1 MKALFIAIVYFLLA
15 LVINR
20 GYHALY
26 GYTVAAAGNVPVA
39 ERKINW
45 DNTTL
50 KQISPAGATAF
61 YPRMIQ
67 LQDESLLIAYAS
79 KGNIIIQKS
88 LAGGWQWQQMIVAAE
103 KADGINMDTPELLQ
117 LINGDL
123 LLCYNGRP
131 LGALKG
137 LPETG
142 KKFDIRVKKS
152 YDKGLTWRDEK
163 IIYKAGE
170 SFKDGCWEPAAIQ
183 LPTGEIQLF
192 FSDEALYTTSNEQNI
207 SMLHSPDNGMSW
219 PLHPQ
224 VISFRKNSRD
234 GMPVPIWLQPQKE
247 VAIAIED
254 PAVKNFKPC
263 IIHSSVM
270 GKWEHTVGGSDN
282 KRIFALADHLAD
294 TIYAGAPYLRQL
306 STGITVLSYQST
318 ENRNG
323 KNTDENAVV
332 IVATGDAYAGGFDN
346 KTLPFIVPE
355 GYHALW
361 NSLCVTKG
369 DTIIAITSTN
379 GFSRSISEIW
389 MIKGY
394 LK

>member
-20 GYHALY
+20 GYNALY
-26 GYTVAAAGNVPVA
+26 GYTLAAAGNVPVA

-170 SFKDGCWEPAAIQ
+170 SFKDGCWE
-183 LPTGEIQLF
+183 TCR
-192 FSDEALYTTSNEQNI
+192 Y
-207 SMLHSPDNGMSW
+207 
-219 PLHPQ
+219 
-224 VISFRKNSRD
+224 
-234 GMPVPIWLQPQKE
+234 
-247 VAIAIED
+247 
-254 PAVKNFKPC
+254 
-263 IIHSSVM
+263 SVT
-270 GKWEHTVGGSDN
+270 H
-282 KRIFALADHLAD
+282 R
-294 TIYAGAPYLRQL
+294 
-306 STGITVLSYQST
+306 
-318 ENRNG
+318 
-323 KNTDENAVV
+323 
-332 IVATGDAYAGGFDN
+332 
-346 KTLPFIVPE
+346 
-355 GYHALW
+355 
-361 NSLCVTKG
+361 
-369 DTIIAITSTN
+369 
-379 GFSRSISEIW
+379 
-389 MIKGY
+389 
-394 LK
+394 